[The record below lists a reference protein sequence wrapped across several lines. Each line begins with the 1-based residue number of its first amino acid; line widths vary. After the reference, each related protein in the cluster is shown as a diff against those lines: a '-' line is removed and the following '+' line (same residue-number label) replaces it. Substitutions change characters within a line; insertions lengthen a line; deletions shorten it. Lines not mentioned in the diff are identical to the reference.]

1 MKDIRMKMSGKHNM
15 FLFTA
20 LVVVLM
26 IYINRQNNNATI
38 QEYESQNP
46 YFYTTTEQKVE
57 YEGYFY
63 THSYRDIWQNI
74 DLYITN
80 LQTFE
85 NGALYTLEL
94 EQLESTDPL
103 DKIALGRR
111 YLGYFYVTDN
121 AIYYT
126 SATMEGYSDAEN
138 RRILRQIQTDE
149 AAFLEECDIVCCE
162 NGTVD
167 VTDENGYHAFVETDG
182 DRRIFRFYN
191 DYFYGSKDYKL
202 IVWEKGKGIVY
213 YIHGNGAKNM
223 HIEFGADIDKEQ
235 QTDYGYPY
243 KLFHESADD
252 F

>member
-1 MKDIRMKMSGKHNM
+1 MSQKYKM
-15 FLFTA
+15 L
-20 LVVVLM
+20 LVIAIAVAIVLA
-26 IYINRQNNNATI
+26 IYIKCHNNNVTKH
-38 QEYESQNP
+38 EYECQNT
-46 YFYTTTEQKVE
+46 YFYTATEKRVE

-63 THSYRDIWQNI
+63 TYSYRDIWQNI
-74 DLYITN
+74 NLHITN

-94 EQLESTDPL
+94 EQLESADPL

-126 SATMEGYSDAEN
+126 SATMEGYTDGEN
-138 RRILRQIQTDE
+138 KRILRQIQTDE

>member
-26 IYINRQNNNATI
+26 IYINRQNNNATK

-138 RRILRQIQTDE
+138 RRILRQIQTQ
-149 AAFLEECDIVCCE
+149 AP
-162 NGTVD
+162 
-167 VTDENGYHAFVETDG
+167 
-182 DRRIFRFYN
+182 
-191 DYFYGSKDYKL
+191 
-202 IVWEKGKGIVY
+202 GIL
-213 YIHGNGAKNM
+213 
-223 HIEFGADIDKEQ
+223 
-235 QTDYGYPY
+235 P
-243 KLFHESADD
+243 
-252 F
+252 